1 VPNAKVLVVDDESSV
16 RQALE
21 LAFRSEGYEVRTEAD
36 GTALADVTRSF
47 RPDVAIVDVLLPV
60 GPDGYTMARMLR
72 EDDLP
77 VMVLTAADSLENRL
91 AAFEAG
97 ADDHLG
103 KPFSTAE
110 LIARTHAL
118 LRRSGRLG
126 PKVVEIGDV
135 EVDDSNRSVTRGGED
150 LELTRTEYDLLMLL
164 ARHAGQI
171 LSKQQILMQ
180 LWGFDACD
188 PNVIEV
194 HVCALRRKLE
204 AHGSRIIH
212 TVRSVG
218 YMLRV

>member
-47 RPDVAIVDVLLPV
+47 RPDVAIVDVRLPV

-118 LRRSGRLG
+118 LRRSA
-126 PKVVEIGDV
+126 P
-135 EVDDSNRSVTRGGED
+135 RSSRSATSRST
-150 LELTRTEYDLLMLL
+150 TRTDRSPAA
-164 ARHAGQI
+164 ARTSSSPAP
-171 LSKQQILMQ
+171 STT
-180 LWGFDACD
+180 C
-188 PNVIEV
+188 
-194 HVCALRRKLE
+194 
-204 AHGSRIIH
+204 
-212 TVRSVG
+212 
-218 YMLRV
+218 